1 MSPNRQLRVPTGRSE
16 VGVRFRRAP
25 AGTGRA
31 TLVID
36 GRACGQ
42 VEIPFVRYI
51 ISSIGPSVGYDHGS
65 PVSGRYDSPFAFEG
79 VLDRVDIQIVSA
91 RDAAAEAANADAIA
105 RAEMAR
111 Q

>member
-1 MSPNRQLRVPTGRSE
+1 

-25 AGTGRA
+25 AGTG
-31 TLVID
+31 LVID
-36 GRACGQ
+36 GKACGQ
-42 VEIPFVRYI
+42 VSIPFVMFI

-65 PVSGRYDSPFAFEG
+65 PVSDRYDSPFAFEG
-79 VLDRVDIQIVSA
+79 KLDRVDIQIVSA

-105 RAEMAR
+105 RAEMSR